1 MKKLLDF
8 VGLPVFAGVIIAVAL
23 LFLFPQLRQP
33 SFFQFNSQQQVEQ
46 QGPASYSRAVRIAAP
61 GVVNISTSQKR
72 NFRDHPLL
80 NDPLFQQHN
89 NIRNNSPLGS
99 GVVASE
105 DGYILTNYH
114 VIESANE
121 IQVQFFDGS
130 TEYAELVGTDP
141 KSDLA
146 VLKVNK
152 ENLKPLQVRRSEE
165 MQIGDVVL
173 AIGNPWGVGQTV
185 SQGIISATD
194 RGLKQLSPYTYFFQ
208 TDAAVNPGNS
218 GGAVIDAYGKLV
230 GISTAILNNQN
241 ATGISFA
248 IPADYAM
255 YALDDIV
262 QYGYVVR
269 GWLGFGA
276 DRLSAAAAASGGL
289 VSNDGIF
296 VTSITPGS
304 PAEQAGL
311 QLGDYITSIND
322 IPLSASNPAPEQATS
337 RLRPGS
343 LINIDFIRQGQ
354 AMKTVLQVG
363 LLRPDED

>member
-8 VGLPVFAGVIIAVAL
+8 VGLPVFAGVIIALAL
-23 LFLFPQLRQP
+23 LFLFPQLREPGFLHISQP
-33 SFFQFNSQQQVEQ
+33 TSEQ
-46 QGPASYSRAVRIAAP
+46 QGPVSYSRAVRIAAP

-72 NFRDHPLL
+72 NFPDHPLL
-80 NDPLFQQHN
+80 NNPLFQQYSDIN
-89 NIRNNSPLGS
+89 NNNPLGS
-99 GVVASE
+99 GVVASS

-114 VIESANE
+114 VIDNAHE
-121 IQVQFFDGS
+121 ILVQFSDGS
-130 TEYAELVGTDP
+130 IEFAELVGTDP

-146 VLKVNK
+146 VLKVPR
-152 ENLKPLQVRRSEE
+152 ENLKPLQARRSEE

-194 RGLKQLSPYTYFFQ
+194 RGLQQFSPYTYFFQ

-218 GGAVIDAYGKLV
+218 GGALIDAYGNLV
-230 GISTAILNNQN
+230 GISTAILNNSK

-255 YALDDIV
+255 QALEDIV
-262 QYGYVVR
+262 EYGYVVR
-269 GWLGFGA
+269 GWLGFSA
-276 DRLSAAAAASGGL
+276 DLISQDVARDLKLQTNEGIIVTQ
-289 VSNDGIF
+289 VSVN
-296 VTSITPGS
+296 S

-311 QLGDYITSIND
+311 RAFDFITGIND
-322 IPLSASNPAPEQATS
+322 IPLSVNNTNLNQYIN

-343 LINIDFIRQGQ
+343 QINIDFIRNGK
-354 AMKTVLQVG
+354 AMSTILTVG
-363 LLRPDED
+363 LRRPDEE